1 MSICL
6 HHKQVLGNLFEQH
19 ATKCCGIL
27 KIHRRKTQGSKR
39 ITLNMEQQLQAKNF
53 DVQPGHMLFH
63 QCIAAYKNIINA
75 SSLAT
80 EEEEIPMD
88 DTLNPSLETVGMS
101 PVNLYGVLQHSQ
113 ATSTMEKLDKVVN
126 TYKSTIAEAHHV
138 SKDVLH
144 TSVCFWG
151 KWCTVESSRFR
162 TAAWFYEEEIENCFV
177 SWEDSDTDTD
187 PWQVVMRVC
196 IKTIWWV
203 NIWFKLLTN

>member
-19 ATKCCGIL
+19 ATKRCGIL

-39 ITLNMEQQLQAKNF
+39 ITLNMEQQLKAKNF

-88 DTLNPSLETVGMS
+88 DTDENALDDATYEVYETPRKCLSPSLETVGMS

-113 ATSTMEKLDKVVN
+113 ATSTKEKLDKVVN

-144 TSVCFWG
+144 TSVCF
-151 KWCTVESSRFR
+151 
-162 TAAWFYEEEIENCFV
+162 
-177 SWEDSDTDTD
+177 
-187 PWQVVMRVC
+187 
-196 IKTIWWV
+196 
-203 NIWFKLLTN
+203 

>member
-1 MSICL
+1 
-6 HHKQVLGNLFEQH
+6 
-19 ATKCCGIL
+19 
-27 KIHRRKTQGSKR
+27 
-39 ITLNMEQQLQAKNF
+39 MEQQLKAKNF

-88 DTLNPSLETVGMS
+88 DTDENALDDATYEVYETPRKCLNPSLETVGMS

-177 SWEDSDTDTD
+177 SREDSDTDTD